1 VVRATIQGVKLLSL
15 PVLLAALAL
24 PAAAAPPATTQLPR
38 TARPLHYD
46 VSLVPDAGALRY
58 RGRVGIDLEVLERT
72 SVLTLHAADMEFH
85 SARLKVGGEVREAQ
99 VAVDAARQTAS
110 FTVREPLA
118 PGPARLEL
126 EYTGRIGTQAV
137 GLFALDYPTAGGK
150 RRALFTQFENSDARR
165 MIPSWDEPSYK
176 ATFSLEAEV
185 PAAEL
190 AVSNMPV
197 ESREPRGAGRELVR
211 FQKSPKMS
219 TYLLFFALGDLERA
233 TVVES
238 GTEVGVVTKRG
249 HTAQAAFA
257 LESSARVLREFNDYF
272 GVPYPLPKLD
282 NVAAPGR
289 SQFFGAME
297 NWGAIF
303 SFEYI
308 LLLDPKISNQSD
320 KQRIF
325 ETAAHEIAHQW
336 FGNLVTMAWWD
347 DLWLNEGF
355 ASWIEGRM
363 TEKLHPEWNPA
374 LSAVKNRERA
384 MEKDALRATHPVVQH
399 VETVEQASQAFDVIT
414 YQKGEAVLRMLESY
428 VGADAWREGVRR
440 YIKRHAYGNTVTDDF
455 WRAVEEASGQPIVS
469 IAHEFT
475 LQPGIPL
482 VEVKESGCAGGS
494 TRLTLVQREFSGDQP
509 GKKPLGWKVPVLVQG
524 QGGEPTRVLVS
535 GQAAAEVPGC
545 GPVVVNAGQMGYYR
559 TLYPRG
565 HFASLTAAFPRLAAV
580 DQLGLLADAFAL
592 GMSGYQPASDVLDLV
607 AATPPDADP
616 QVWGQVATSLEKIH
630 GTIAGSAE
638 REARFRAF
646 AWARLRPVF
655 AQVGWTPRAG
665 EPDQVAVLRGELIQ
679 ALGALGDPE
688 VVQEARRRYAAG
700 TLPGPIRKAVMRVV
714 ARQAD
719 AATWDALRAAA
730 RTETTPLVRDDL
742 YELLASAEDEALAR
756 RALELAL
763 TDEPGATNAAEMIS
777 TVAKLHPEMAFDF
790 ALEHL
795 EMVNERV
802 DTTSRSRYYARLAQG
817 SADPALVPKL
827 EAYAEKHLAPASR
840 REVETASAA
849 IAYRA
854 SVRKDRLPELQ
865 AWLERNV
872 PSVAPLTPL
881 G

>member
-1 VVRATIQGVKLLSL
+1 VKHFALS
-15 PVLLAALAL
+15 VLLVALAL
-24 PAAAAPPATTQLPR
+24 PAAAAPVTTQLPR

-46 VSLVPDAGALRY
+46 VSLVPDAPTLRF
-58 RGRVGIDLEVLERT
+58 RGRVGIDLDVLERT
-72 SVLTLHAADMEFH
+72 SVLTLHAADMEFQ
-85 SARLKVGGEVREAQ
+85 SARLKVGSEVREAQ
-99 VAVDAARQTAS
+99 VAVDASRQTAS
-110 FTVREPLA
+110 FTVGEPLP

-137 GLFALDYPTAGGK
+137 GLFALDYPTTSGK

-176 ATFSLEAEV
+176 ATFTLEVEV

-197 ESREPRGAGRELVR
+197 AGREPRGAGRELVR

-233 TVVES
+233 TVMES
-238 GTEVGVVTKRG
+238 GTEVGVVTQRG
-249 HTAQAAFA
+249 NTAQAAFA
-257 LESSARVLREFNDYF
+257 LQSSARVLREFNDYF

-363 TEKLHPEWNPA
+363 TEKLHPEWNPG

-384 MEKDALRATHPVVQH
+384 MERDALVATHPVVQH
-399 VETVEQASQAFDVIT
+399 VETVEQASQAFDAIT

-428 VGADAWREGVRR
+428 VGHVAWRDGVRR
-440 YIKRHAYGNTVTDDF
+440 YMKRHAYGNTVTDDF
-455 WRAVEEASGQPIVS
+455 WRAVEEASGQPIVA

-482 VEVKESGCAGGS
+482 VEVKESACTNGT
-494 TRLTLVQREFSGDQP
+494 TRLTLAQREFSGDRP
-509 GKKPLGWKVPVLVQG
+509 ERKPLSWKVPVLLQG
-524 QGGEPTRVLVS
+524 PGGGEPTRVLVS
-535 GQAAAEVPGC
+535 GQAAVEVPGC
-545 GPVVVNAGQMGYYR
+545 GPVMVNAGQMGYYR
-559 TLYPRG
+559 TLYPRA
-565 HFASLTAAFPRLAAV
+565 HFTSLTEAFPRLAAV
-580 DQLGLLADAFAL
+580 DQLGLLADSFAL
-592 GMSGYQPASDVLDLV
+592 GMSGYQPASDVLELV
-607 AATPPDADP
+607 AVTPEGADP
-616 QVWGQVATSLEKIH
+616 QVWGQVATTLEKIH
-630 GTIAGSAE
+630 GTVAGHPE
-638 REARFRAF
+638 REERFRSF
-646 AWARLRPVF
+646 ALSRLRPVF
-655 AQVGWTPRAG
+655 ARVGWAAAPG

-679 ALGALGDPE
+679 ALGSLGDPA
-688 VVQEARRRYAAG
+688 VVQEARRRHAAG
-700 TLPGPIRKAVMRVV
+700 TLPAPIRKPVMRVV
-714 ARQAD
+714 ARKAD
-719 AATWDALRAAA
+719 ASTWDTLRAAA

-756 RALELAL
+756 RALEMAL
-763 TDEPGATNAAEMIS
+763 TDEPGATNSAEMIS

-790 ALEHL
+790 ALAHL
-795 EMVNERV
+795 DAVNERV
-802 DTTSRSRYYARLAQG
+802 DATSRSRYYARLAQG
-817 SADPALVPKL
+817 SADPALVGKL
-827 EAYAEKHLAPASR
+827 ATYAEKHLAPASR

-849 IAYRA
+849 IAHRA
-854 SVRKDRLPELQ
+854 SVRRERLPELQ

-872 PSVAPLTPL
+872 PTLAPLQPL